1 MEVRFA
7 SRPAGLSTNTTPTSI
22 SSTTAN
28 RFMKCLAVV
37 PRCSPTTVGTEAPL
51 ARTDSMPEK

>member
-1 MEVRFA
+1 MAR
-7 SRPAGLSTNTTPTSI
+7 RPAGLSTKTTPTSI

-28 RFMKCLAVV
+28 RFMKCLAAV